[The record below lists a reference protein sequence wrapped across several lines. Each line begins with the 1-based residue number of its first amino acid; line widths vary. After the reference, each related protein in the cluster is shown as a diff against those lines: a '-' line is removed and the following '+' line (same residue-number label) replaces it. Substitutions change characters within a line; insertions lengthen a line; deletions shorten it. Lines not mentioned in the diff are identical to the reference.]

1 MFRAVTKS
9 SESCLE
15 REKQE
20 RIFRTS
26 CYKKRTKKAK
36 TIGIASI
43 ACSLNRVKA
52 SKIKGKDGGRSGPPI
67 NAFYTTVRNVR
78 YQSVSAAISATR
90 DKQSRVQS
98 RVNLKLRTKNALR
111 G

>member
-1 MFRAVTKS
+1 MLRTRKARKES
-9 SESCLE
+9 SEPLVTRKE
-15 REKQE
+15 Q
-20 RIFRTS
+20 
-26 CYKKRTKKAK
+26 KKAK
-36 TIGIASI
+36 SIGIASF
-43 ACSLNRVKA
+43 ACSLNCVKA
-52 SKIKGKDGGRSGPPI
+52 SEIKGEDGGRSGPPI

-98 RVNLKLRTKNALR
+98 RVNLKLRAKNALR